1 MENAFSHIAIVTKES
16 HDQAREL
23 GDRIGRWLAER
34 GVGVQILSNDQNGQ
48 GLCLEGPGPDLILVL
63 GGDGTV
69 LSVARKLDRGPD
81 VPLLGLNLGQIGFL
95 TELSPQGWQDGLAKV
110 LVGEYS
116 LFPKVILQHAVERD
130 GEPIAQGRV
139 VNDLVVGRS
148 GLARLIG
155 LRIWCG
161 EEELGRLRADG
172 MIVSTPIG
180 STAYAVAAGGAL
192 IGPDLRA
199 MELCPVNPF
208 MSRFRPLILASD
220 NTVTIEVDHE
230 SRDVLLT
237 LDGQSGSRLQGG
249 DRVVI
254 REAERP
260 LRFLQPSGSNYIR
273 KLRKKGYLG

>member
-16 HDQAREL
+16 HEQAREL
-23 GDRIGRWLAER
+23 SDRIGRWLAER

-110 LVGEYS
+110 LAGEYS

-130 GEPIAQGRV
+130 GERIAQGRV

>member
-48 GLCLEGPGPDLILVL
+48 GLCLEEPGPDLILVL

-161 EEELGRLRADG
+161 EEELGRLRSDG

-260 LRFLQPSGSNYIR
+260 LRFLQPSGSSYIQ
-273 KLRKKGYLG
+273 KLRNKGYLG

>member
-1 MENAFSHIAIVTKES
+1 MENAFSHIAIVIKES
-16 HDQAREL
+16 HEQARDL

-34 GVGVQILSNDQNGQ
+34 GVGVQTRSNDQNGQ
-48 GLCLEGPGPDLILVL
+48 RLCLEGPGPDLILVL

-69 LSVARKLDRGPD
+69 LSVARKLDRGQD

-95 TELSPQGWQDGLAKV
+95 TELSPQGWEEGLAKV
-110 LVGEYS
+110 LAGEYS
-116 LFPKVILQHAVERD
+116 LFSKVILQYAVERD
-130 GEPIAQGRV
+130 GEQIEQGKV

-161 EEELGRLRADG
+161 EEELGRLRSDG

-230 SRDVLLT
+230 TRDVLLT
-237 LDGQSGSRLQGG
+237 LDGQSGSRLEAG

-260 LRFLQPSGSNYIR
+260 LRFLQPSGSSYIQ
-273 KLRKKGYLG
+273 KLRNKGYLG

>member
-48 GLCLEGPGPDLILVL
+48 GLCLEEPGPDLILVL

>member
-48 GLCLEGPGPDLILVL
+48 GLCLEEPGPDLILVL

-172 MIVSTPIG
+172 MIVSPPIG

>member
-1 MENAFSHIAIVTKES
+1 MENAFSHIAIVIKES
-16 HDQAREL
+16 HEQARDL

-34 GVGVQILSNDQNGQ
+34 GVGVQTRSNDQNGQ
-48 GLCLEGPGPDLILVL
+48 RLCLEGPGPDLILVL

-69 LSVARKLDRGPD
+69 LSVARKLDRGQD

-95 TELSPQGWQDGLAKV
+95 TELSPKGWEEGLAKV
-110 LVGEYS
+110 LAGEYS
-116 LFPKVILQHAVERD
+116 LFSKVILQYAVERD
-130 GEPIAQGRV
+130 GEQIEQGKV

-161 EEELGRLRADG
+161 EEELGRLRSDG

-230 SRDVLLT
+230 TRDVLLT
-237 LDGQSGSRLQGG
+237 LDGQSGSRLEAG

-260 LRFLQPSGSNYIR
+260 LRFLQPSGSSYIQ
-273 KLRKKGYLG
+273 KLRNKGYLG

>member
-1 MENAFSHIAIVTKES
+1 MQNAFSHIAIVIKEN
-16 HDQAREL
+16 HEQAREL

-34 GVGVQILSNDQNGQ
+34 GVGFQILINDQNGQ

-81 VPLLGLNLGQIGFL
+81 LPLLGLNLGQIGFL
-95 TELSPQGWQDGLAKV
+95 TELSPEGWQDGLAKV
-110 LVGEYS
+110 LAGEYS
-116 LFPKVILQHAVERD
+116 LFPKVILQYAVERD
-130 GEPIAQGRV
+130 GERIEQGRV

-161 EEELGRLRADG
+161 EEELGQLRADG

-180 STAYAVAAGGAL
+180 STAYAVAAGGAI

-237 LDGQSGSRLQGG
+237 LDGQSGNRLEAG

-260 LRFLQPSGSNYIR
+260 LRFLQPSGSSYIR
-273 KLRKKGYLG
+273 KLRNKGYLG

>member
-48 GLCLEGPGPDLILVL
+48 GLCLEEPGPDLILVL

-260 LRFLQPSGSNYIR
+260 LRFLQPSGSSYIQ
-273 KLRKKGYLG
+273 KLRNKGYLG